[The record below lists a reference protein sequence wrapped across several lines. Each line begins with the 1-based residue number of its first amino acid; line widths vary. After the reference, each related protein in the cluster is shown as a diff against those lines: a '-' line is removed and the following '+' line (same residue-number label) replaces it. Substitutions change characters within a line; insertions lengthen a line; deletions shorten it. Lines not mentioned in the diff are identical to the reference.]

1 MANETDKERINY
13 LEKRVEELQK
23 KLAAAESPGIFLKVL
38 VTLILAGTCFI
49 VWKCRTFFKWAIL
62 ALIGW
67 WIFGGTITSVFTN
80 TGNFISTTWTEWKA
94 SGKVEDEHERAMER
108 MRVEAET
115 ANSRTKA
122 EADAQVST
130 TRAAADAENSRTQAV
145 ADADT
150 ARVKAE
156 ADARTRVIQAEEAAK
171 QAEWERGQAERRNNA
186 VNDAIR
192 GGHWH
197 SDTPM
202 TQPEVTAPAAPEIA
216 KPAASVEVQPS
227 PAEKVN
233 PETETSAAPNVTVKS
248 TGRTPKIERTVNG
261 NTTRVVVRF

>member
-108 MRVEAET
+108 MRVETET
-115 ANSRTKA
+115 ANSRVKAEADAKVSTVQANANADTARTKA
-122 EADAQVST
+122 EADA
-130 TRAAADAENSRTQAV
+130 RTQ
-145 ADADT
+145 
-150 ARVKAE
+150 
-156 ADARTRVIQAEEAAK
+156 VIHAEEAAK
-171 QAEWERGQAERRNNA
+171 QAEWERGQAERRNDA

-202 TQPEVTAPAAPEIA
+202 TQPEVSAPPVPEIA
-216 KPAASVEVQPS
+216 KPAA
-227 PAEKVN
+227 PAEETK
-233 PETETSAAPNVTVKS
+233 PENNVAPNVTVKS
-248 TGRTPKIERTVNG
+248 TGRTPNIERSVNG

>member
-108 MRVEAET
+108 MRVETET
-115 ANSRTKA
+115 ANSRVKAEADAKVSTVQANANADTARTKA
-122 EADAQVST
+122 EADA
-130 TRAAADAENSRTQAV
+130 RTQ
-145 ADADT
+145 
-150 ARVKAE
+150 
-156 ADARTRVIQAEEAAK
+156 VIHAEEAAK
-171 QAEWERGQAERRNNA
+171 QAEWERGQAERRNDA

-202 TQPEVTAPAAPEIA
+202 TQPEVSTPPVPEIA
-216 KPAASVEVQPS
+216 KPAAPVE
-227 PAEKVN
+227 
-233 PETETSAAPNVTVKS
+233 ETEPENNVAPNVTVKS

>member
-49 VWKCRTFFKWAIL
+49 IWKCRTFLKWAIL
-62 ALIGW
+62 ALLGW

-80 TGNFISTTWTEWKA
+80 TGNFISTTWAEWKA

-108 MRVEAET
+108 MRIETET
-115 ANSRTKA
+115 ANSRVKAEADAKVSTVQANANADTARTKA
-122 EADAQVST
+122 EADA
-130 TRAAADAENSRTQAV
+130 RTQ
-145 ADADT
+145 
-150 ARVKAE
+150 
-156 ADARTRVIQAEEAAK
+156 VINAEEAAK
-171 QAEWERGQAERRNNA
+171 QAEWERGQAERRNDA

-197 SDTPM
+197 SNTSM
-202 TQPEVTAPAAPEIA
+202 TQPEVSAPPAPEIA
-216 KPAASVEVQPS
+216 KPANNVV
-227 PAEKVN
+227 
-233 PETETSAAPNVTVKS
+233 PNVTVKS
-248 TGRTPKIERTVNG
+248 AGCTPKIERTVNG

>member
-49 VWKCRTFFKWAIL
+49 VWKCRIFFKWAIL
-62 ALIGW
+62 ALLGW
-67 WIFGGTITSVFTN
+67 WIFGGTITSVLTN

-115 ANSRTKA
+115 ANSRVKA
-122 EADAQVST
+122 EADAKVST
-130 TRAAADAENSRTQAV
+130 VQAN
-145 ADADT
+145 ANADT
-150 ARVKAE
+150 ARTKAE
-156 ADARTRVIQAEEAAK
+156 ADARTQVIHAEEAAK
-171 QAEWERGQAERRNNA
+171 QAEWERGQAERRNDA

-202 TQPEVTAPAAPEIA
+202 TQPEVSAPPAPEIA
-216 KPAASVEVQPS
+216 KPAVSVE
-227 PAEKVN
+227 
-233 PETETSAAPNVTVKS
+233 ETKPDNAAPNVTVKS